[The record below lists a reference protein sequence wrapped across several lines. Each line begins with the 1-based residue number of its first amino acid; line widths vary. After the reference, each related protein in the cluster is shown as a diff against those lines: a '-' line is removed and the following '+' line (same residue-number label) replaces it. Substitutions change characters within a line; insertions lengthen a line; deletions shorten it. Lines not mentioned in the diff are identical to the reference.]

1 MNKKRCCFVVCAL
14 VFAWAA
20 SSAWSQENQI
30 QNPEFDDD
38 LTSWGLY
45 GGAGFTV
52 SQIQDVRLS
61 GKNAVVLDVTDASAG
76 TAIGIAQG
84 GLLLEP
90 DVTYPIVFTAM
101 AEQDREMVVLLQTNL
116 NNTSWPTQLNQ
127 KVQLTTEPQTFTLEY
142 THSGDALG
150 DDPTESV
157 DLYLM
162 LKGSFWAMEGDDL
175 NKKVWIDRVSFGAE
189 PPLPRQDL
197 ADYPGP
203 GDLATDVPWTS
214 NLSWEPGIYAETHD
228 VYLGTSFDD
237 VNDATRANTL
247 DVLVS
252 QDQAGLSYAPERVF
266 DFGQTYYW
274 RVDEVNGAPDR
285 TVIQGGVWTFEVEP
299 YSIPVPEASIT
310 TTVSSAS
317 NDFSTAQRTIDGSG
331 LSADGMHAISPET
344 MWFTATVDLDPWIQ
358 YEFDDTIKLDTMK
371 VWNSNSSAEIAIGW
385 GVKDVLI
392 EYSVDGES
400 WNVLEGVSQFSRGP
414 GAPTYDQYDEI
425 ALNGIAAKYVR
436 LDIESNWGGILMSYS
451 LAEVQFTQIPV
462 TARAPKPGSG
472 AGNILPDAVVQWRAG
487 REAAQHTIYL
497 GTNASEVA
505 DGTAPSTTTE
515 TDQVDLSAFDL
526 RMGETYYWRVD
537 EVNEAD
543 AASVWP
549 GPVWSLAIVD
559 TLTVDDF
566 ESYGNASPDR
576 PFQTWLD
583 GFGYSADE
591 FFAVG
596 FGGNGT
602 GAGIGHDIWG
612 LSSPHYNGDIME
624 TSLTMPG
631 SGRSMPFYY
640 GNTGGVASQTERT
653 FATPQDWTSG
663 GAQTLS
669 IAFAGAPD
677 NTGQLYAKVNGTKVL
692 YDGDAANLA
701 LAGWQTWLIDLAGL
715 GGSLENVTTLE
726 IGVEGA
732 GAAGLLYLDNI
743 LLLPDSI
750 DSLIPGAAIEAWET
764 AATADAPTFL
774 ATNVVDGVYDV
785 GAIGGDITYEFIVR
799 SNPNEAMAS
808 MGLMGRNNFGDSAVG
823 LKYEQWNNTGT
834 YGITVFGVADHDFGV
849 PTAPG
854 EDTHLVF
861 ISSEAAG
868 TTNLYVNGVHSGEI
882 AAAVTLSGNTGIG
895 SIAMAED
902 GSTSGDD
909 FDGSIFGAAVYNAAL
924 SEATI
929 AAHADAFLK

>member
-1 MNKKRCCFVVCAL
+1 MGKKLTCFAICVL
-14 VFAWAA
+14 IFGWAA
-20 SSAWSQENQI
+20 CAWGQENQI
-30 QNPEFDDD
+30 LNPEFDNE
-38 LTSWGLY
+38 LTSWGRY
-45 GGAGFTV
+45 GTSGYTV
-52 SQIQDVRLS
+52 EVVQDVKLS
-61 GKNAVVLDVTDASAG
+61 GKNAAVLDITDAGAG

-101 AEQDREMVVLLQTNL
+101 AEQPREMVVLLQTNL

-127 KVQLTTEPQTFTLEY
+127 KVELTTEPQTFTLEY

-162 LKGSFWAMEGDDL
+162 LKGTWWPMEGDDL

-197 ADYPGP
+197 ADYPEP
-203 GDLATDVPWTS
+203 GDLTTDVPWTS
-214 NLSWEPGIYAETHD
+214 ILSWEPGIYAQTHD
-228 VYLGTSFDD
+228 VYLGTSLDD
-237 VNDATRANTL
+237 VNDATRTSPL

-252 QDQAGLSYAPERVF
+252 QGQTDLAYTPEQVF

-274 RVDEVNGAPDR
+274 RVDEVNGTPDN
-285 TVIQGGVWTFEVEP
+285 TVIKGPIWTFEIEP

-310 TTVSSAS
+310 ATASSVS
-317 NDFSTAQRTIDGSG
+317 NEFSTAQRTIDGSG
-331 LSADGMHAISPET
+331 LSADDAHAISPES

-358 YEFDDTIKLDTMK
+358 YEFDDTLKLDTMK
-371 VWNSNSSAEIAIGW
+371 VRNANSSAETAIGW

-392 EYSVDGES
+392 EYSVDGED
-400 WNVLEGVSQFSRGP
+400 WTVLEGVSALSRAP
-414 GAPTYDQYDEI
+414 GAPTYNQYDEI
-425 ALNGIAAKYVR
+425 ALNGMAAKYIR
-436 LDIESNWGGILMSYS
+436 LNVESNWGGILTAYG

-462 TARAPKPGSG
+462 SARAPKPASG
-472 AGNILPDAVVQWRAG
+472 TGNILPDAVVQWRSG
-487 REAAQHTIYL
+487 REAAQHTLYVS
-497 GTNASEVA
+497 TNASEVA
-505 DGTAPSTTTE
+505 DGTALSRTYQV
-515 TDQVDLSAFDL
+515 DQADLSAFDL
-526 RMGETYYWRVD
+526 QMGETYYWRVD

-543 AASVWP
+543 TTSVWP
-549 GPVWSLAIVD
+549 GSVWSLTVVD
-559 TLTVDDF
+559 TLVIDDF
-566 ESYGNASPDR
+566 ESYGNESPDR

-591 FFAVG
+591 SFAVG
-596 FGGNGT
+596 YGGNGT

-612 LSSPHYNGDIME
+612 LSSPHFGGDIME
-624 TSLTMPG
+624 TSHTMPG
-631 SGRSMPFYY
+631 SGRSMPLYY
-640 GNTGGVASQTERT
+640 TNTGAVASQTERT

-692 YDGDAANLA
+692 YDGEAANLA
-701 LAGWQTWLIDLAGL
+701 RAGWQRWLIDLSGL
-715 GGSLENVTTLE
+715 GGSLQTVTTLD
-726 IGVEGA
+726 IGIEGA
-732 GAAGLLYLDNI
+732 GASGLLYLDDI
-743 LLLPDSI
+743 LLRPDSI
-750 DSLIPGAAIEAWET
+750 DSLIPGAAIDAWEA
-764 AATADAPTFL
+764 AATADTPTFL

-785 GAIGGDITYEFIVR
+785 GAVGGDITYEFIVR
-799 SNPNEAMAS
+799 SNPDEGMAS
-808 MGLMGRNNFGDSAVG
+808 MGLMGRNNFGDSTVG

-861 ISSEAAG
+861 VSSEAAG
-868 TTNLYVNGVHSGEI
+868 TTTLYVNGVHSGELPT
-882 AAAVTLSGNTGIG
+882 AVSLSGHTGIG
-895 SIAMAED
+895 SIATAED

-909 FDGSIFGAAVYNAAL
+909 FDGSIFGAAVYDVAL
-924 SEATI
+924 SETAI